1 MNIVPREIEKY
12 LIKGEIFERIYKLR
26 DGTVYVTDKRL
37 LIEQGDIIS
46 PFAYS
51 HIKNIRHKKCR
62 RCVMLFGG
70 ILLIIIAIGVMQI
83 LNLLWWNPPV
93 SGLILAGVLIF
104 IAGFVSQK
112 RIELLV
118 TGQSSPLILPKMEG
132 YEIGSLTRLIVER
145 IT

>member
-12 LIKGEIFERIYKLR
+12 LIKGEVFERIYKLR
-26 DGTVYVTDKRL
+26 DGIVYVTDKRL
-37 LIEQGDIIS
+37 LIKQGDVIS

-51 HIKNIRHKKCR
+51 HIKGIKHKKCR

-70 ILLIIIAIGVMQI
+70 ILLIIIAIGVVQI
-83 LNLLWWNPPV
+83 LNFLWWNPSV
-93 SGLILAGVLIF
+93 SGLILVGVLLF

-118 TGQSSPLILPKMEG
+118 TGQSSPLILPIMEEH
-132 YEIGSLTRLIVER
+132 EIGSITRLIVER
-145 IT
+145 TT

>member
-1 MNIVPREIEKY
+1 MNFVPREIEKY
-12 LIKGEIFERIYKLR
+12 LTKGEFFERLYKLR

-37 LIEQGDIIS
+37 LIKQGDIIS

-51 HIKNIRHKKCR
+51 HIKSIKHKKCR

-83 LNLLWWNPPV
+83 LNFLWWDPPV
-93 SGLILAGVLIF
+93 SGLILLGVLIF
-104 IAGFVSQK
+104 ITGLVPK
-112 RIELLV
+112 ERIELVV
-118 TGQSSPLILPKMEG
+118 TGQSSSLILSIMEE
-132 YEIGSLTRLIVER
+132 YETGSLTRLIGGR